1 MPGQYEAVKPRIY
14 TTRRGLDT
22 VKRQT
27 RPATMYDQPSPPST
41 DTTLGVLTPGEY
53 VLPRW
58 LVDDIQAGQP
68 PHPGPT
74 PAHMMHGGE
83 VPGYQFG
90 GPIRDP
96 SYRQPTIRSSNP
108 DSVPGQPRGQP
119 PASIARSTPG
129 GAPGLAPARPP
140 ALAALSSPPG
150 PPSPGTV
157 GTLTRN
163 RPLPGRSAGT
173 GAAGGTSGYRST
185 VEPSRL
191 PVKPGYQ
198 RAGAWT
204 DPRYPHTR
212 ASMQGSIA
220 PVHTQQGEWRYRG
233 GGFTSP
239 ADRGR
244 PGSDYERGFGEMD
257 RERERSAQEQGRRGD
272 PDYDRRAQEQQ
283 QAGYDHAA
291 RQHEEAA
298 RSEHDRRQKEYEDWL
313 AKIRGLV
320 PGFQFGGGVEDKR
333 KPQDPLSPVPQM
345 QAATP
350 ALTAPV
356 APFAQQG
363 VAAKAGQVVP
373 SGPPVRGAP
382 VLPDPVPP
390 APREYV
396 EPGRETPEEQQ
407 ARSRRRSREG
417 SRQSTASTAETVL
430 GGVLGG
436 TAAVG
441 LGLPFVGEALGAE
454 YFPKAVDEVEG
465 WIDEDEANEK
475 RREDEVASAKAEAV
489 RLAQEEEQKAIDKQ
503 AAAQAYL
510 DQAMAEPVPMYS
522 EEDYAREEAEITK
535 AARKAM
541 GDALIMAGEQA
552 SAMGLPVGTAQ
563 AAQANVTADV
573 SAKQSLAKAHRFAQ
587 MRVQNMEHL
596 LQQYNNKHRA
606 LLVSAGMEQDASR
619 RAELFRQASILQ
631 QMGVSTS
638 KELNTFLAELNERS
652 WWEKALDPVGAFAG
666 QFAGEA
672 GGEMGKKAVSAWF
685 TGGAA

>member
-1 MPGQYEAVKPRIY
+1 
-14 TTRRGLDT
+14 
-22 VKRQT
+22 
-27 RPATMYDQPSPPST
+27 
-41 DTTLGVLTPGEY
+41 
-53 VLPRW
+53 
-58 LVDDIQAGQP
+58 
-68 PHPGPT
+68 
-74 PAHMMHGGE
+74 
-83 VPGYQFG
+83 
-90 GPIRDP
+90 
-96 SYRQPTIRSSNP
+96 
-108 DSVPGQPRGQP
+108 
-119 PASIARSTPG
+119 
-129 GAPGLAPARPP
+129 
-140 ALAALSSPPG
+140 
-150 PPSPGTV
+150 
-157 GTLTRN
+157 
-163 RPLPGRSAGT
+163 
-173 GAAGGTSGYRST
+173 
-185 VEPSRL
+185 
-191 PVKPGYQ
+191 
-198 RAGAWT
+198 
-204 DPRYPHTR
+204 
-212 ASMQGSIA
+212 
-220 PVHTQQGEWRYRG
+220 
-233 GGFTSP
+233 
-239 ADRGR
+239 
-244 PGSDYERGFGEMD
+244 
-257 RERERSAQEQGRRGD
+257 
-272 PDYDRRAQEQQ
+272 
-283 QAGYDHAA
+283 
-291 RQHEEAA
+291 
-298 RSEHDRRQKEYEDWL
+298 
-313 AKIRGLV
+313 
-320 PGFQFGGGVEDKR
+320 
-333 KPQDPLSPVPQM
+333 M

-350 ALTAPV
+350 ALAAPA
-356 APFAQQG
+356 APFVQQG
-363 VAAKAGQVVP
+363 VAAKAAQVVP
-373 SGPPVRGAP
+373 PRPPVREAP

-596 LQQYNNKHRA
+596 MQQYSNKHRA

-619 RAELFRQASILQ
+619 RAELFRQATIMQ
-631 QMGVSTS
+631 QMGTAAS
-638 KELNTFLAELNERS
+638 KELNTFLAELGERS

-672 GGEMGKKAVSAWF
+672 GGEMGKKAASAWF
-685 TGGAA
+685 GGGAA